1 MGNKPFLG
9 FKESFRHRE
18 ESPPRVMETLFY
30 CPRKHIHRLRET
42 GLWLRFYYLGKRVN
56 DFTFLRKREN
66 DFTIWVG
73 RGYENTDS
81 SMYCLCWLK
90 KWPAAI
96 RAVVRFVI
104 IV

>member
-1 MGNKPFLG
+1 MLQNNI
-9 FKESFRHRE
+9 EQ
-18 ESPPRVMETLFY
+18 
-30 CPRKHIHRLRET
+30 HIHDSAEI
-42 GLWLRFYYLGKRVN
+42 GSWLRFYYLVN
-56 DFTFLRKREN
+56 ESTILLYWRKREN